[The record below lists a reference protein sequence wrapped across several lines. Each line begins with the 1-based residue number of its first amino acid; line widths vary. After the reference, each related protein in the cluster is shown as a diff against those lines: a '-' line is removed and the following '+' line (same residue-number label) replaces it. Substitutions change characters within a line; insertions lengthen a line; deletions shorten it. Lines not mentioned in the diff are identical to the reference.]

1 MSFRAGN
8 GLEVTG
14 RLEVAKKYQG
24 GPGVIH
30 GGILSTAFD
39 EAQGMA
45 CMALGSPVVTGH
57 LEIDFARPIPLG
69 SVLEFRAR
77 IDGVVRRKVYT
88 SAEAVIVEGPTA
100 DPDTVVGT
108 SRGLFSDHHL
118 GTLRQDQGVRGR
130 RTDVPVRHLV
140 GLTR

>member
-1 MSFRAGN
+1 
-8 GLEVTG
+8 
-14 RLEVAKKYQG
+14 
-24 GPGVIH
+24 
-30 GGILSTAFD
+30 
-39 EAQGMA
+39 MA

-100 DPDTVVGT
+100 DPDTVVGNLPGT
-108 SRGLFSDHHL
+108 VSDHHL

-130 RTDVPVRHLV
+130 RTDVPVRHPRRSDEVV
-140 GLTR
+140 GRTTITSPA